1 MSKFTDEPIAIIGTS
16 CRFPGG
22 ASSPSKLWELLV
34 EPKDVV
40 KKIPGSR
47 FGYEPFYNPDPSYH
61 GVSNLNDWLLHT
73 TVVHLCL

>member
-1 MSKFTDEPIAIIGTS
+1 MSNPVDEPIAIIGTS

-34 EPKDVV
+34 EPTDVV
-40 KKIPGSR
+40 KKIPASR

-61 GVSNLNDWLLHT
+61 GVS
-73 TVVHLCL
+73 